1 MTFFNMNL
9 LVTKFRALGSLKQSL
24 GNDIKD
30 LILIFFVTTKWK
42 NQVINESATHFLK

>member
-30 LILIFFVTTKWK
+30 LIGIEVFQVNTQFLFF
-42 NQVINESATHFLK
+42 L